1 MITGTNGFLGRNS
14 MEYFQARYTD
24 VAVPK
29 RQDLD
34 LLDGP
39 AVRDYISSSYYDAVI
54 HCGVTLHSVEE
65 NLKMYF
71 NLEGCSDEYGRLLCI
86 GSGAEFDIKNY
97 IPQMREDYFGQYVP
111 SDIYGLSKYVI
122 NKDIESIPRNIY
134 NMRVFGIFGKYED
147 YRRRFIS
154 NNICRILAGLDI
166 SINTNMH
173 FDYIYVN
180 DFMKILDTLVTCD
193 VKYTTYNICR
203 GKTVDLLSLAQ
214 FIKDIHA
221 GSAPINVQNEGLKPE
236 YSGDN
241 SRFLEEFRHFNFQEI
256 SESIKELYDWY
267 KCESGLKFVDTMF
280 DIDEYRIW

>member
-14 MEYFQARYTD
+14 MEYFQARYAD

-39 AVRDYISSSYYDAVI
+39 AVRRYISSSYYDVVL

-71 NLEGCSDEYGRLLCI
+71 NLEGCSEEFGRLICI
-86 GSGAEFDIKNY
+86 GSGAEFDVKNY
-97 IPQMREDYFGQYVP
+97 IPLMREDYFGQFVP
-111 SDIYGLSKYVI
+111 SDIYGFSKYVI
-122 NKDIESIPRNIY
+122 NKDIEAIPRNIY

-154 NNICRILAGLDI
+154 NNICRLLAGLDI

-180 DFMKILDTLVTCD
+180 DFMKILDAFLGSNP
-193 VKYTTYNICR
+193 KFKTYNICR
-203 GKTVDLLSLAQ
+203 GKTVDLSTLAQ
-214 FIKDIHA
+214 AIMNTHV
-221 GSAPINVQNEGLKPE
+221 GSASINLQNEGLKPE

-241 SRFLEEFRHFNFQEI
+241 SRFLEEFGDFKFQEV

-267 KCESGLKFVDTMF
+267 KFESGLKFVNSMF